1 MPVALAL
8 VEVAGSALVEEAE
21 VDAFALACASHDG
34 NFGVVALCSTVA
46 ATGRALGAV
55 AVARST
61 SAAMGRA
68 EAALALLAALGG
80 AAGLGGG
87 VAARFGLGSKGSSL
101 TLRCFG
107 GGWSG
112 ERGCNVVDVPLAFG
126 GGCKGDRGLAF
137 GTRLVSSVYCGDCS
151 SSSRYLAAAA
161 VAA

>member
-1 MPVALAL
+1 M
-8 VEVAGSALVEEAE
+8 S
-21 VDAFALACASHDG
+21 
-34 NFGVVALCSTVA
+34 
-46 ATGRALGAV
+46 RALGAV
-55 AVARST
+55 VEII
-61 SAAMGRA
+61 SAALGRA

-126 GGCKGDRGLAF
+126 GGCKGERGLDF
-137 GTRLVSSVYCGDCS
+137 GTRLVSSV
-151 SSSRYLAAAA
+151 
-161 VAA
+161 